1 MTTRFLG
8 TRAKLKGLS
17 KNKIIIA
24 SIVIAIVLIIIVMCS
39 GNDNNNQKQNLYTSE
54 QDSETYTVQSNK
66 SNVDAILNQIQQS
79 DNAKKKVVMVKNTN
93 LNTSASSDVAGETPP
108 ITDQEEERFKHVQ
121 KTNMYASVSG
131 KSLMFSAKPNA
142 SSVSSNKPS
151 LRDSLSIGG
160 DDGSNT
166 TDVVSSKSPYE
177 VKAGS
182 VIPAIMINGLNSD
195 LPGQVIAI
203 VKQNIY
209 DSITRQYILIPQGS
223 RLVGRYD
230 SGVLYGQERIAVAWN
245 QLIYPDG
252 SETNLKAMPG
262 TDMEGY
268 SGFYDQ
274 VDNHYWKIFG
284 ASFVMGVITGAMQ
297 YSQNNSNTNV
307 QAGGNPTVGQ
317 TMSSSLGQ
325 QLGQTGLA
333 ITQKNL
339 NVSPTIVIRPN
350 YPFNIMIT
358 ADLELKPFARVE

>member
-1 MTTRFLG
+1 MTDRFLA
-8 TRAKLKGLS
+8 TKAKLRGLS
-17 KNKIIIA
+17 KNKIILA
-24 SIVIAIVLIIIVMCS
+24 SIVISTILIVIVLFS
-39 GNDNNNQKQNLYTSE
+39 GSNDVTQKQNLYNSGE
-54 QDSETYTVQSNK
+54 DSGTYKEQSNK
-66 SNVDAILNQIQQS
+66 NNVDAILNQIEQS
-79 DNAKKKVVMVKNTN
+79 DVKQKVIFGGKKTN
-93 LNTSASSDVAGETPP
+93 NSASSDVTADTTPVV
-108 ITDQEEERFKHVQ
+108 DQEEERFKRAQ

-131 KSLMFSAKPNA
+131 KSLMFSAKPSA
-142 SSVSSNKPS
+142 SNVSSSKPS

-160 DDGSNT
+160 DNTASNGS
-166 TDVVSSKSPYE
+166 DVAEAKSPYE

-182 VIPAIMINGLNSD
+182 VIPAIMMNGLNSD

-230 SGVLYGQERIAVAWN
+230 SGVIYGQERVAVAWN
-245 QLIYPDG
+245 LLIYPDG

-262 TDMEGY
+262 TDIEGY

-274 VDNHYWKIFG
+274 VDNHYWKLFG
-284 ASFVMGVITGAMQ
+284 ASFIMGVITGAMQ
-297 YSQNNSNTNV
+297 YSQNNANTNV
-307 QAGGNPTVGQ
+307 QAGANPTIGQ

-339 NVSPTIVIRPN
+339 NIAPTIIIRPN

-358 ADLELKPFARVE
+358 SDLELKPFARVE